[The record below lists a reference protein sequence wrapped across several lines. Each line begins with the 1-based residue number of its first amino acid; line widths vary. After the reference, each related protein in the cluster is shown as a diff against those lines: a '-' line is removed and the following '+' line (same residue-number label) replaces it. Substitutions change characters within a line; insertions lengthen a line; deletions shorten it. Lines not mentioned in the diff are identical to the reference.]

1 MELFKVFDCI
11 PQDGLVDNKTS
22 CITVLLKKTVTHIN
36 LYLIRYK
43 QNVKI
48 TQIHSLFKTFLFA
61 LPQGS
66 ILGPI
71 LFNIFLN
78 NLLPIFFFFLEAL
91 QFTISAVSKDKNEPA
106 NILKKEFELTV
117 YWFTQNKMIVNPCNF

>member
-1 MELFKVFDCI
+1 MELSKVFDCI

-66 ILGPI
+66 IL
-71 LFNIFLN
+71 
-78 NLLPIFFFFLEAL
+78 NLQTF
-91 QFTISAVSKDKNEPA
+91 
-106 NILKKEFELTV
+106 
-117 YWFTQNKMIVNPCNF
+117 

>member
-78 NLLPIFFFFLEAL
+78 NLLPIFFFLEAL

>member
-71 LFNIFLN
+71 LFNIFLK